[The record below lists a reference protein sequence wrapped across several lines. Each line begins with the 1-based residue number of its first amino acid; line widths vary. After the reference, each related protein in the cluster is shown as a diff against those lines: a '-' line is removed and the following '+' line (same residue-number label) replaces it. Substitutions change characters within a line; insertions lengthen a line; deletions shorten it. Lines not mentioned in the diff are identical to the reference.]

1 MIHQS
6 SIITIILHN
15 RLQLSLCAANNTLL
29 FSAHGVAGC
38 SADQGW
44 TCPRPWESA
53 GLGSWSGGAPLH
65 TPPILRPEPQTCPH
79 SSWQS
84 MRERAE
90 THQLPRPQL
99 RTAHHFPCLVLLANR
114 ITYPHQS
121 QEARRHPSLFRTRL
135 AKLHGE
141 GHRYR
146 SLWRTGIYDATPPTW
161 NKSHLTRKYP
171 FRVYK
176 AGCWLGCVW
185 LFYDPVD
192 CSLPDS
198 SVHGISQKRMLQ
210 WVAFPFSRRPSWP
223 LGLEGIETQPL
234 ALADEFFTTES
245 PRKPWIGKTD
255 TLIPALLKQKGNSRN
270 SNNLWYIP
278 SDWDGIQSE

>member
-38 SADQGW
+38 SADHGW

-99 RTAHHFPCLVLLANR
+99 QTARHFPCLVLLANR
-114 ITYPHQS
+114 ITYPHKS

-141 GHRYR
+141 GHRNR
-146 SLWRTGIYDATPPTW
+146 SL
-161 NKSHLTRKYP
+161 
-171 FRVYK
+171 
-176 AGCWLGCVW
+176 
-185 LFYDPVD
+185 
-192 CSLPDS
+192 
-198 SVHGISQKRMLQ
+198 
-210 WVAFPFSRRPSWP
+210 
-223 LGLEGIETQPL
+223 
-234 ALADEFFTTES
+234 
-245 PRKPWIGKTD
+245 
-255 TLIPALLKQKGNSRN
+255 
-270 SNNLWYIP
+270 
-278 SDWDGIQSE
+278 